1 MDSRIFLAAAM
12 ESVITVMSWMLSI
25 SIAGMRPVRIAMSSA
40 LIDVTFMEWTCS
52 CLMTELLTQMCT
64 AAVVTWDFLMSPSAI
79 MAALSWF
86 T

>member
-52 CLMTELLTQMCT
+52 CLMTELLTQMCA
-64 AAVVTWDFLMSPSAI
+64 AAVATWDFLTPPSAL
-79 MAALSWF
+79 MAALL
-86 T
+86 

>member
-64 AAVVTWDFLMSPSAI
+64 AAVVT
-79 MAALSWF
+79 
-86 T
+86 